1 MPLYVK
7 LPLDDNDICISI
19 RRSSNTVRNAVA
31 TDKKFADA
39 VDSSSFCCSPS
50 KGTGSN
56 EIEDRAQKANMAT
69 DSLWQT
75 DLTGKRS
82 DARTPRRRDQKV
94 VLRYSVNSKFSFC
107 RYSIALLLPV
117 AVFISLGVEML
128 SRSYVIRSGVI
139 SLGLGI
145 EPF

>member
-1 MPLYVK
+1 MRQQLTSLAY
-7 LPLDDNDICISI
+7 
-19 RRSSNTVRNAVA
+19 A
-31 TDKKFADA
+31 TCHNSKFADA